1 MSVDAVDRIEAM
13 QNYVKLYV
21 GDSVHVIHVTMNLL
35 ESSLDPARFVR
46 IHRSHI
52 VHRGRI
58 VQLWSLARG
67 QYLIELS
74 GGERLQTGRTYGETI
89 RDMLTNAF

>member
-1 MSVDAVDRIEAM
+1 M
-13 QNYVKLYV
+13 
-21 GDSVHVIHVTMNLL
+21 HVIHVTMKVL

-52 VHRGRI
+52 INTGRI

-74 GGERLQTGRTYGETI
+74 SGERLQTGRTCGETI
-89 RDMLTNAF
+89 RGMLTNSF